1 MRSSIDKL
9 INRVLEE
16 EIQKKV
22 QQFLNEDRSE
32 WMEID
37 GTIDEI
43 DEEYVDEDENLESRE
58 FVYAARKAKEQ
69 GKKTFELDGKKFD
82 VKEKL
87 ERLHKGLHGVSESK
101 LTQMKNDILSKKTIT
116 LKEQNIL
123 EQINSALD
131 LKKMNSQNNKLR
143 ISESELLDLIE
154 SIVLEKKSEKW
165 IQKTE
170 MEKGALHKKMGVPK
184 DEKIPVSDLKKKKS
198 ELQKKA
204 EGDKKLSAADLKL
217 LKQINLALNLK
228 SMKESQDVKDLTE
241 EELTNVIRKIVTNQ
255 INEVSDLDNM
265 DKKIPFGL
273 TKTQKVQKE
282 TKKENDDYA
291 EEVMKKMREYLKDG
305 SKGDFS
311 TNPEDFPKSN
321 YQLDKDAKIMKYNP
335 SEAVDEYIDAFAYP
349 GMTNLVYDE
358 IKPDDEKIDKYLKGD
373 VTTGNAVRDKD
384 GKALGNVVPSKVG
397 DKFKKNFDENLYGAE
412 QMNVSYKRQPQP
424 VDIAGDKKD
433 SGSLST
439 KRSSINKDQKIMN
452 QLESKE
458 NKESRIINEEMEKM
472 KKLIQYN
479 KRTQ

>member
-1 MRSSIDKL
+1 MRNNIDKL
-9 INRVLEE
+9 INKALEE

-22 QQFLNEDRSE
+22 QKFLNEDRSE

-37 GTIDEI
+37 GTIDDL

-58 FVYAARKAKEQ
+58 FVYAAKKAKEQ

-87 ERLHKGLHGVSESK
+87 EKLHKGLHGVSETK
-101 LTQMKNDILSKKTIT
+101 LSQIKNDILSKKTIT
-116 LKEQNIL
+116 LKEQNL
-123 EQINSALD
+123 LRQINSAIN
-131 LKKMNSQNNKLR
+131 LKKMNAQGSKLR

-154 SIVLEKKSEKW
+154 SIVLEKKSDKR
-165 IQKTE
+165 IQ
-170 MEKGALHKKMGVPK
+170 
-184 DEKIPVSDLKKKKS
+184 
-198 ELQKKA
+198 
-204 EGDKKLSAADLKL
+204 
-217 LKQINLALNLK
+217 N
-228 SMKESQDVKDLTE
+228 LTE
-241 EELTNVIRKIVTNQ
+241 EELTKVIRKIVTTQ

-265 DKKIPFGL
+265 DKKTPFGL

-305 SKGDFS
+305 SKGEFS

-373 VTTGNAVRDKD
+373 VTTGNAVRDKE

-397 DKFKKNFDENLYGAE
+397 DKFKKNFDENLYGTE

-433 SGSLST
+433 SGSLSS
-439 KRSSINKDQKIMN
+439 KRNSLKKDQKIMN

-458 NKESRIINEEMEKM
+458 NKESKIINEEMEKM

>member
-1 MRSSIDKL
+1 MRNSIDKL
-9 INRVLEE
+9 INRALEE

-37 GTIDEI
+37 GTVDEI

-87 ERLHKGLHGVSESK
+87 ERLHKGLHRVSESK

-131 LKKMNSQNNKLR
+131 LKKMNSQDNKLR

-154 SIVLEKKSEKW
+154 SIVLEKKTDKRT
-165 IQKTE
+165 QK
-170 MEKGALHKKMGVPK
+170 
-184 DEKIPVSDLKKKKS
+184 
-198 ELQKKA
+198 
-204 EGDKKLSAADLKL
+204 
-217 LKQINLALNLK
+217 
-228 SMKESQDVKDLTE
+228 LTE
-241 EELTNVIRKIVTNQ
+241 EELIKVVRKIVTTQ

-265 DKKIPFGL
+265 DKKTPFGL

-282 TKKENDDYA
+282 TKKENDNYA

-305 SKGDFS
+305 SKGEFS

-321 YQLDKDAKIMKYNP
+321 YQLDKDVKIIKYNP

-397 DKFKKNFDENLYGAE
+397 DKFKKNFDDNLYGAE

-433 SGSLST
+433 SGSLSS
-439 KRSSINKDQKIMN
+439 KRSSLKKDQKIMS

-458 NKESRIINEEMEKM
+458 NKESKIINEEMEKM

>member
-1 MRSSIDKL
+1 MRNSIDKL
-9 INRVLEE
+9 INRALEE

-69 GKKTFELDGKKFD
+69 GKKTFELNGKKFD

-116 LKEQNIL
+116 LKEQNLL
-123 EQINSALD
+123 EQINTAID

-154 SIVLEKKSEKW
+154 SIVLEKKTDKRV
-165 IQKTE
+165 QK
-170 MEKGALHKKMGVPK
+170 
-184 DEKIPVSDLKKKKS
+184 
-198 ELQKKA
+198 
-204 EGDKKLSAADLKL
+204 
-217 LKQINLALNLK
+217 
-228 SMKESQDVKDLTE
+228 LTE
-241 EELTNVIRKIVTNQ
+241 EELTKVVRKIVTTQ

-265 DKKIPFGL
+265 DKKTPFGL

-305 SKGDFS
+305 SKGEFS
-311 TNPEDFPKSN
+311 ANPEDFPKSN

-358 IKPDDEKIDKYLKGD
+358 IKPDDERIDKYLKGD

-433 SGSLST
+433 SGSLTS
-439 KRSSINKDQKIMN
+439 KRSSLKKDQKIMS

-458 NKESRIINEEMEKM
+458 NKESKIINEEMEKM

>member
-1 MRSSIDKL
+1 MRNSIDKL
-9 INRVLEE
+9 INRALEE

-116 LKEQNIL
+116 LKEQNLL
-123 EQINSALD
+123 EQINTALD

-154 SIVLEKKSEKW
+154 SIVLEKKTDKRV
-165 IQKTE
+165 QK
-170 MEKGALHKKMGVPK
+170 
-184 DEKIPVSDLKKKKS
+184 
-198 ELQKKA
+198 
-204 EGDKKLSAADLKL
+204 
-217 LKQINLALNLK
+217 
-228 SMKESQDVKDLTE
+228 LTE
-241 EELTNVIRKIVTNQ
+241 EEFTKVVRKIVTTQ

-265 DKKIPFGL
+265 DKKTPFGL

-305 SKGDFS
+305 SKGEFS
-311 TNPEDFPKSN
+311 ANPEDFPKSN

-358 IKPDDEKIDKYLKGD
+358 IKPDDERIDKYLKGD

-433 SGSLST
+433 SGSLTS
-439 KRSSINKDQKIMN
+439 KRSSLKKDQKIMS

-458 NKESRIINEEMEKM
+458 NKESKIINEEMEKM